1 LSHYAIADDV
11 YDGSNSSTSTSY
23 MDGQDFEN
31 PLNWDASAHSPPTTG
46 FPSSTTTA
54 TIGAA
59 TNFVGTADGTLTI
72 NAHAIPD
79 EVTAVGGGAVQGAV
93 FDPVGFGGGDA
104 ASVTLATLY
113 VSSTSGQ
120 IGSSAQS
127 NLLTINSGTMEVTA
141 STAVIVARSITAEI
155 SQTGGTFYEDG
166 TMQLG
171 QSQSSDIGTG
181 IYSWDGGSLNAGISS
196 AGVDNTG
203 SSEGIRMGNVA
214 GAAAGTGLG
223 ILKIYNPAV
232 SSSSNQIN
240 LENLYLGYTSGGI
253 GVLDYFYGNGNVST
267 INIDPTNTSEG
278 QLTFRNYA
286 VSPSYST
293 NSIGSVLNL
302 DLTSAPNVTLV
313 GSEYVPQNLAL
324 ATYTDGIHG
333 NGTNDKDL
341 FSPSGTDLTEGSL
354 ITESF
359 GGYSYTWQLEYD
371 GSISGG
377 YNYTSP
383 DTQISSSN
391 ILGTG
396 GEAGLGVETQG
407 DGALVLI
414 GVGSSLPVPEPAAMG
429 LLVLGGVT
437 MLSKR
442 RHRRTES

>member
-1 LSHYAIADDV
+1 
-11 YDGSNSSTSTSY
+11 
-23 MDGQDFEN
+23 
-31 PLNWDASAHSPPTTG
+31 
-46 FPSSTTTA
+46 
-54 TIGAA
+54 
-59 TNFVGTADGTLTI
+59 
-72 NAHAIPD
+72 
-79 EVTAVGGGAVQGAV
+79 
-93 FDPVGFGGGDA
+93 
-104 ASVTLATLY
+104 
-113 VSSTSGQ
+113 
-120 IGSSAQS
+120 
-127 NLLTINSGTMEVTA
+127 
-141 STAVIVARSITAEI
+141 
-155 SQTGGTFYEDG
+155 
-166 TMQLG
+166 
-171 QSQSSDIGTG
+171 
-181 IYSWDGGSLNAGISS
+181 
-196 AGVDNTG
+196 
-203 SSEGIRMGNVA
+203 MGNVA